1 LAWLKTIMEIE
12 GGWNMQSPDTASQE
26 TIDHAPEEESIGSK
40 KKPSASIKGLFST
53 TSRLVQQAANILEEE
68 IASGIIAAKKAE
80 QRILNVKRIH
90 AAEKSDLM
98 QRFRK
103 DAHEV
108 VDVLMDLVTAATHYI
123 EKMAQLDISV
133 GKSRS
138 AAESPAAYGNIPTL
152 CLNEAIPP
160 GQAATVSMYLDNK
173 STSTTEKFRLYCTDL
188 VNASG
193 KRVAHG
199 CVTFA
204 PENVVVQPKDSSKV
218 DITVSVPADCTSGC
232 YSGLIQAQNL
242 ESLRAILMIN
252 VS

>member
-1 LAWLKTIMEIE
+1 
-12 GGWNMQSPDTASQE
+12 MQTPDTACHE
-26 TIDHAPEEESIGSK
+26 TTDHAPEEESISSST
-40 KKPSASIKGLFST
+40 KPDASLKSLFST

-68 IASGIIAAKKAE
+68 MAAGIIAAKKAE
-80 QRILNVKRIH
+80 QRILNVKRVR
-90 AAEKSDLM
+90 AVEKGDLM

-108 VDVLMDLVTAATHYI
+108 VDMLMDLVTAATQYL

-138 AAESPAAYGNIPTL
+138 AAESPSAEGNIPTI

-160 GQAATVSMYLDNK
+160 GHAATVSMYLDNK

-188 VNASG
+188 VNAAG
-193 KRVAHG
+193 NRVVHG
-199 CVTFA
+199 CVTFD
-204 PENVVVQPKDSSKV
+204 PESVVIKPKGNFKV
-218 DITVSVPADCTSGC
+218 DITVSVPADCASGC

-242 ESLRAILMIN
+242 ESLRAILVIN